1 MKGKNFLL
9 NFVVNIKKR
18 FFFTNHERGQ
28 VNKCIYEYFYFEEKI
43 FNIIDHPDIKHL
55 LLVDYKKKEK
65 YESVKKDNINSSNN
79 NVSKDNIIGTN
90 NMNEDTDKLLKNKK
104 DDFNF
109 NLEKEDN
116 EIKDIICDKKFDD
129 NLKNVINNHICNYI
143 NSSSKYFIHLCIY
156 YIYNNEKSKFVK
168 LLQKFNNYCFSYE
181 DLFILFYLICRINY
195 KDTQIIHNML
205 HVFEIYYYKL
215 DNFFSYKISNIFF
228 SPHNNLH
235 TAINNLPLVYKVK
248 LINMDVYYVDQKE
261 RIKCS
266 SNNITEHSKETINTY
281 IANSNNV
288 VTNKSNNNTSNNND
302 SNNNNSN
309 NSSKNIM
316 NNNNNNN
323 NNNNSS
329 SSSSE
334 YTNYK
339 GILNHNNVTNK
350 GVVHTENILKNSKL
364 TNNNIENVNN
374 DYLEKIDENNAELEL
389 QNLDDVDM
397 ESYEKK
403 ISKDSVKYI
412 TINTKK
418 ERQKIKSRERKY
430 EGLKLKSALLTQIR
444 NYIEEENINKD
455 ISTYKYI
462 SQNSVHNIITYQNN
476 NNNNNKNN
484 NDSNFIFH
492 NNYIDKKNFEIK
504 ELLTIF
510 IHDKELAEKNHYIK
524 DFIHI
529 IINYFIMN
537 KNMIHTNFIL
547 LILFMNKINYYNNK
561 KLNKCIQDVLMS
573 YIKSMNLN
581 EQDIYDFINNKK
593 KKSNN
598 LECKENIIQK
608 NNDEHKPLT
617 NKILNEQYNI
627 LELLYNQQYTYNFT
641 LYDENN
647 YYDDNF
653 QYIVYRLLKNY
664 FYLVSY
670 MMTLPFIQWNILKS
684 YINSFHMFINI
695 FKENTNISSSLHISD
710 ISFMC
715 AIFIKTKIMEHQI
728 IQTLFN
734 ILNGHLDHYLI
745 IQEKKNIYNQTKEEQ
760 IQYVNNIPNVEPNI
774 NDLLTFLHFL
784 YFFKQSQYNDL
795 LIKILIISF
804 NKFILLNDTQQLIFY
819 NTIEGI
825 RKNQNGQNNMNKLNS
840 ILNYFNYD
848 QNINHFLKRNKNI
861 QKQSLGMLFC

>member
-1 MKGKNFLL
+1 MKRKKFLL
-9 NFVVNIKKR
+9 NFVVNINKR
-18 FFFTNHERGQ
+18 FFFTNHERSQ

-43 FNIIDHPDIKHL
+43 FNIIDHPDIKQL
-55 LLVDYKKKEK
+55 LLVDYKKKKK
-65 YESVKKDNINSSNN
+65 YETIKKDNINSNNN
-79 NVSKDNIIGTN
+79 NVSRDTIICTN
-90 NMNEDTDKLLKNKK
+90 NINEDTNMLLKNKK
-104 DDFNF
+104 DELNF

-116 EIKDIICDKKFDD
+116 EIKDIIFDQKFDD

-168 LLQKFNNYCFSYE
+168 LLQNFNNYCFSYE

-215 DNFFSYKISNIFF
+215 DNFFSYKISNMFF

-235 TAINNLPLVYKVK
+235 IAINNLPLVYKVK
-248 LINMDVYYVDQKE
+248 LINMDIYYVDRNE

-266 SNNITEHSKETINTY
+266 SNNITEHSKETINRY
-281 IANSNNV
+281 MANDNNV
-288 VTNKSNNNTSNNND
+288 LANKSNDNNNNND
-302 SNNNNSN
+302 NNDNNNNNNSN
-309 NSSKNIM
+309 NIM
-316 NNNNNNN
+316 
-323 NNNNSS
+323 NNNSS
-329 SSSSE
+329 SNQS
-334 YTNYK
+334 TNCES
-339 GILNHNNVTNK
+339 ILNHNNVTTK
-350 GVVHTENILKNSKL
+350 GVADTENILKNSKI
-364 TNNNIENVNN
+364 TNNNIENMNN

-412 TINTKK
+412 NINTKK
-418 ERQKIKSRERKY
+418 ERQKIKSREGKY
-430 EGLKLKSALLTQIR
+430 EGLKLKSVLLTQIR
-444 NYIEEENINKD
+444 NYIEEQNIYKD

-462 SQNSVHNIITYQNN
+462 SQNSVHNITTYQNN
-476 NNNNNKNN
+476 NNHI
-484 NDSNFIFH
+484 NDNNFIFH

-537 KNMIHTNFIL
+537 KYMIHTNLIL
-547 LILFMNKINYYNNK
+547 LIIFMNKINYYNNK
-561 KLNKCIQDVLMS
+561 KLNKCVQDVLMC

-598 LECKENIIQK
+598 LESKENIIQK
-608 NNDEHKPLT
+608 NNDEHKILT
-617 NKILNEQYNI
+617 NNILNEQYNI
-627 LELLYNQQYTYNFT
+627 LELLYNQQYTYNFI

-653 QYIVYRLLKNY
+653 QYIAYKLLKNY

-670 MMTLPFIQWNILKS
+670 MMILPFIKWNILKS
-684 YINSFHMFINI
+684 YINSFNMFINI
-695 FKENTNISSSLHISD
+695 FKENKNISSLLHISD

-715 AIFIKTKIMEHQI
+715 ASFLKTKIIEHQI

-745 IQEKKNIYNQTKEEQ
+745 IQEKKNIYNEKKEEH
-760 IQYVNNIPNVEPNI
+760 IQYVNNIIPNVEPNI

-784 YFFKQSQYNDL
+784 YFFKLSQYNDL
-795 LIKILIISF
+795 LINILIISF

-825 RKNQNGQNNMNKLNS
+825 RKNPNGQNNINKLNS

-848 QNINHFLKRNKNI
+848 QNFNHFLKRNKNI

>member
-1 MKGKNFLL
+1 MKGKKFLL
-9 NFVVNIKKR
+9 NFAVNIKKR
-18 FFFTNHERGQ
+18 FFFTNHDRAQ

-55 LLVDYKKKEK
+55 LHVDYKKNTK
-65 YESVKKDNINSSNN
+65 YNTVKQDNINSSNN
-79 NVSKDNIIGTN
+79 NVSRDSICANNINKDTE
-90 NMNEDTDKLLKNKK
+90 MLLKNKK
-104 DDFNF
+104 DEFNF
-109 NLEKEDN
+109 NLENEDN

-143 NSSSKYFIHLCIY
+143 NSSSKYFTHLCIY
-156 YIYNNEKSKFVK
+156 YIYNNEKSRFVK
-168 LLQKFNNYCFSYE
+168 LLQNFNNYCFSYE

-205 HVFEIYYYKL
+205 QVFEIYYYKL

-228 SPHNNLH
+228 SPHNDLH

-248 LINMDVYYVDQKE
+248 LINMDVYSVDPKE
-261 RIKCS
+261 RIKRL
-266 SNNITEHSKETINTY
+266 SNNITVHSKETINTY
-281 IANSNNV
+281 IANNNNV
-288 VTNKSNNNTSNNND
+288 VAEKSNHNSSNNND
-302 SNNNNSN
+302 NNNNNDNYSNNNSN
-309 NSSKNIM
+309 NIM
-316 NNNNNNN
+316 NNNNS
-323 NNNNSS
+323 NSS
-329 SSSSE
+329 E
-334 YTNYK
+334 GKNYEA
-339 GILNHNNVTNK
+339 ILNHNNVTNK
-350 GVVHTENILKNSKL
+350 DVAHTEKILNDSKL

-389 QNLDDVDM
+389 QNLEDVDM

-412 TINTKK
+412 NINTKK
-418 ERQKIKSRERKY
+418 ERQKIKSREGKY
-430 EGLKLKSALLTQIR
+430 EGLKLRSALLTQIR

-455 ISTYKYI
+455 ISTYNCI
-462 SQNSVHNIITYQNN
+462 SQNSLHNITPDQ
-476 NNNNNKNN
+476 NNNNKNN
-484 NDSNFIFH
+484 NNNNNNSNFILH

-537 KNMIHTNFIL
+537 KYMIHTNFIL

-561 KLNKCIQDVLMS
+561 KLNKCVQDVLTR
-573 YIKSMNLN
+573 YIKSMHLN

-593 KKSNN
+593 KKSNS
-598 LECKENIIQK
+598 LESKENVIQK
-608 NNDEHKPLT
+608 SNEEHKTLT
-617 NKILNEQYNI
+617 NNILNEEYNI
-627 LELLYNQQYTYNFT
+627 LELLYNQQYTYNFI

-653 QYIVYRLLKNY
+653 QYIAYKLLKNY

-670 MMTLPFIQWNILKS
+670 IMTLPFIKWNILKS
-684 YINSFHMFINI
+684 YINSFNMFINI
-695 FKENTNISSSLHISD
+695 FKENKNISSSLHISD
-710 ISFMC
+710 ISFIC
-715 AIFIKTKIMEHQI
+715 ASFLKTKIMEHQLI
-728 IQTLFN
+728 HTLFN
-734 ILNGHLDHYLI
+734 ILNDHLDHYLI
-745 IQEKKNIYNQTKEEQ
+745 IQEKKNIYNETKEKH
-760 IQYVNNIPNVEPNI
+760 IQYANDLPNVEPNI
-774 NDLLTFLHFL
+774 NDILTFLHFL
-784 YFFKQSQYNDL
+784 YFFKLSQYNDV
-795 LIKILIISF
+795 LIKVLIISF
-804 NKFILLNDTQQLIFY
+804 KKFILLNDTQQLIFY

-825 RKNQNGQNNMNKLNS
+825 RKNQNEQNNRKKINS

-848 QNINHFLKRNKNI
+848 QNFNHFLKRNKNI